1 MLVPLSEEI
10 RLLSASDILEPLSEE
25 DLEELA
31 LHNPDVRLEQGETLF
46 SPQEIGERLYI
57 IKEGRIRLYKLSPEG
72 EEMTV
77 ALVDQGMIFGEMAL
91 TAQQLREVYAQAE
104 DPSLLISLS
113 RESLEGL
120 ILNKPR
126 VGLRLVERLSERVR
140 ALENRLEDMSFK
152 AVPARLASL
161 ILLLVESEGV
171 RSSEGYEIPT
181 HYTHERL
188 GTMIGA
194 HRVAV
199 TRAFRKLEEAEAVE
213 LRERRIHVK
222 DIEALG
228 RAAGEKQRAKR
239 IANFA

>member
-1 MLVPLSEEI
+1 MLVPLREEI
-10 RLLSASDILEPLSEE
+10 RLLSASDILQPLSEE
-25 DLEELA
+25 ELEELA

-46 SPQEIGERLYI
+46 SPHETGERLYI
-57 IKEGRIRLYKLSPEG
+57 VKEGRIRLYKISPKG
-72 EEMTV
+72 EEITI

-104 DPSLLISLS
+104 EPSLLISLS
-113 RESLEGL
+113 RESLEDL
-120 ILNKPR
+120 ILNKPK
-126 VGLRLVERLSERVR
+126 VGLRLIERLSERVR

-171 RSSEGYEIPT
+171 VSGEDYEIPT

-188 GTMIGA
+188 GTMVGA

-199 TRAFRKLEEAEAVE
+199 TRAFRKLEEAGAVE

-228 RAAGEKQRAKR
+228 HLAGEQHRAKQ
-239 IANFA
+239 IAGFA